1 MKFSKEKI
9 DELRKKFTEACA
21 AHEYYL
27 YVWNGPSSR
36 KADKN
41 MDIMQNIRKELS
53 ADKEA
58 YLELFMP
65 LLNHEND
72 YIAYHSAFSLM
83 PLMPAKAKEVME
95 RIASGPDRFARGKA
109 EIMMEYWRKGY
120 YTNYT
125 NQFMYRDKN
134 LPVRCRISAGET
146 IPVLR
151 KRFIDA
157 AIAYEYYSFGKEG
170 WKPDEVSKSF
180 EIMISIRQV
189 LKVDKQA
196 YRELFLHLLEHKNDF
211 VKKEAA
217 YSLLP
222 LETEKAEKAL
232 EEVIDSGSKETGDS
246 ARKILKLWKQGQYD
260 ELNSLFVDDGEHT

>member
-9 DELRKKFTEACA
+9 DELRAKYIEACT
-21 AHEYYL
+21 AHKYYI
-27 YVWNGPSSR
+27 YGEGAPNPR
-36 KADKN
+36 KANKN
-41 MDIMQNIRKELS
+41 YFVMAGIRKEL
-53 ADKEA
+53 ADDKEA
-58 YLELFMP
+58 YRELFMP
-65 LLNHEND
+65 LLKHEKD
-72 YIAYHSAFSLM
+72 FIALSAAFSII
-83 PLMPAKAKEVME
+83 PLEPAKAKEIME
-95 RIASGPDRFARGKA
+95 KIASGPDRRARSDA

-134 LPVRCRISAGET
+134 LPVRCGISAEET

-189 LKVDKQA
+189 MKVDKQA
-196 YRELFLHLLEHKNDF
+196 YRELFLPLLEHENDF

-222 LETEKAEKAL
+222 LEPEKAEKAL
-232 EEVIDSGSKETGDS
+232 EEVIDSGTKETGDS
-246 ARKILKLWKQGQYD
+246 ARKTRKLWKQGQYD
-260 ELNSLFVDDGEHT
+260 ELNSLFADDLLQS